1 MAQFWV
7 ASVPLTPRVTVYCH
21 PIRSSDQIEM
31 IMYSVTLICKSY
43 ACFSDFAVMVLVKN
57 SIPGRLLFKH
67 QHLNASPYGFAGVY
81 RQCRCVITVCTRK
94 SPACHKVCNFN
105 KIYCPFFRCNINKD
119 NVHKSIISWSRS
131 VHEKRCIGVSI
142 KLNIYRKCWKI
153 SNINEDLTILLSIKI
168 LPLTPILRSAFS
180 TNCNSICRKWKSDH
194 CIKVTGTQFH
204 SNDCNSIG
212 TAKIIRKIGTT
223 CHCRKNHFFRRI
235 VQIIYT
241 ASWQVTILLK
251 AKDAPECMI

>member
-1 MAQFWV
+1 MK
-7 ASVPLTPRVTVYCH
+7 T
-21 PIRSSDQIEM
+21 
-31 IMYSVTLICKSY
+31 
-43 ACFSDFAVMVLVKN
+43 
-57 SIPGRLLFKH
+57 LLFYVVTICPSAVHPVGCYYFTNSNNYQSSISSEWNVDAECPRRYSKV
-67 QHLNASPYGFAGVY
+67 FVY
-81 RQCRCVITVCTRK
+81 YNCVFTSTEKSNFVAVWNLVGGGTCITGNTV
-94 SPACHKVCNFN
+94 
-105 KIYCPFFRCNINKD
+105 
-119 NVHKSIISWSRS
+119 
-131 VHEKRCIGVSI
+131 
-142 KLNIYRKCWKI
+142 
-153 SNINEDLTILLSIKI
+153 TILLSIKI

-241 ASWQVTILLK
+241 ASWQVTI
-251 AKDAPECMI
+251 